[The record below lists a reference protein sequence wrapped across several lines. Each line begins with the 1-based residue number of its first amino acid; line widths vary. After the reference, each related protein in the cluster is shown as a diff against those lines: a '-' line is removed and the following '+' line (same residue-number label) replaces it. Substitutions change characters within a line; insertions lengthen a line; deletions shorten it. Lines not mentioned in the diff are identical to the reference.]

1 MSDTFS
7 QPIVKYGYEQNYRFK
22 PTDDEWGDTAGRV
35 VDALL
40 KPDEDHP
47 RYAQLRRRA
56 YDAIYNR
63 RFLPGGRVIANAGT
77 SYDKATM
84 INCLSAETEIV
95 TREGLKEIG
104 SLAGGTATVLSDNG
118 SWIDAPIS
126 SFGVQDLMKVTFKRG
141 GREKVVYA
149 TPEHEWPVR
158 TRKTDK
164 GKVQTKNLKTAEE
177 NPRSS
182 THRVYRNHSRGRN
195 ATPSKVGIMAG
206 LVYGDGSKRESGGSY
221 VRLYGESKDLAH
233 IFPEKHEQED
243 YIEATRL
250 PSSFKEEPNYGES
263 SSFLLGWLMGYFAAD
278 GCCTTDGEYVISSY
292 SKESIEAVRNVCS
305 VLGLDYFSVQTQE
318 RKSNLN
324 EKEVECHSIRLDRST
339 VPSGFLLLDKHKEN
353 ATEGGHNHPWRVMSV
368 ERTDRREEVYCATV
382 PNESHTFTLEGN
394 LLTSNCYVS
403 GPRKDE
409 HDIDSI
415 DSIYRELER
424 CAKILASEGGYG
436 FNADW
441 MRPRGAVI
449 RGSGARTP
457 GAVEMLNLWDQTSH
471 TLTKGPE
478 MENDREDAK
487 EKIRKGAMMVTMSL
501 WHPDVREFITAKQ
514 EAGRLSKFNMSVLV
528 SDKFMEAV
536 EAGDDWYF
544 VYPDYEKAESRYE
557 AEWDGNIR
565 KWSEKGLPMK
575 TYDSIPARDLW
586 NEIMQSTYERNEPG
600 VLFVDTINDRNPLYY
615 EEHIKA
621 TNACSEWPMP
631 PGGTCNLT
639 NLVLP
644 RYVGEEGDIDYEQM
658 SRDIHM
664 AVRLGDNVNDVAYVP
679 FERQQKELQ
688 QKRRI
693 GLGHMGFGS
702 MCAMR
707 GIRYGSERSVEFAR
721 SLQRFITNTAYQ
733 ASAKLAY
740 EKEPFPLYD
749 EEKHVQGDM
758 HQRLNNDTRLMIE
771 KYGLRNS
778 HLLSIQPTGNTSIL
792 AGSVSGGLEP
802 IFSAEYTRTVEWP
815 MLPDEID
822 RETDFAPETQGDEE
836 VLRCTKDGYE
846 EWQIHPTRGIVRD
859 VHQQDYALKHGGLT
873 GDEDWFV
880 TAMELDVDEHV
891 AVMEAFAEYVDSSMS
906 KTINIPSDYPFEDF
920 KDLYKQMWETGLIKG
935 GTTYRA
941 GSMSAVLKTDEDE
954 EEEEPES
961 QHVGCAECDYDGELQ
976 HQEGC
981 VTCPNCGWSKCE
993 I

>member
-84 INCLSAETEIV
+84 INC
-95 TREGLKEIG
+95 
-104 SLAGGTATVLSDNG
+104 
-118 SWIDAPIS
+118 
-126 SFGVQDLMKVTFKRG
+126 
-141 GREKVVYA
+141 
-149 TPEHEWPVR
+149 
-158 TRKTDK
+158 
-164 GKVQTKNLKTAEE
+164 
-177 NPRSS
+177 
-182 THRVYRNHSRGRN
+182 
-195 ATPSKVGIMAG
+195 
-206 LVYGDGSKRESGGSY
+206 
-221 VRLYGESKDLAH
+221 
-233 IFPEKHEQED
+233 
-243 YIEATRL
+243 
-250 PSSFKEEPNYGES
+250 
-263 SSFLLGWLMGYFAAD
+263 
-278 GCCTTDGEYVISSY
+278 
-292 SKESIEAVRNVCS
+292 
-305 VLGLDYFSVQTQE
+305 
-318 RKSNLN
+318 
-324 EKEVECHSIRLDRST
+324 
-339 VPSGFLLLDKHKEN
+339 
-353 ATEGGHNHPWRVMSV
+353 
-368 ERTDRREEVYCATV
+368 
-382 PNESHTFTLEGN
+382 
-394 LLTSNCYVS
+394 YVS

-415 DSIYRELER
+415 DSIYREIER

-478 MENDREDAK
+478 MENDRDDAK

-536 EAGDDWYF
+536 EGGDDWYF

-586 NEIMQSTYERNEPG
+586 NEIMESTYERNEPG

-658 SRDIHM
+658 SKDIHM

-749 EEKHVQGDM
+749 EEKHAQGDM

-822 RETDFAPETQGDEE
+822 KATRDRFMREARQKHYAEKEGSSPGSPVAGSYVEADEAKSIVSDVVSDALAGHNDKYQTE
-836 VLRCTKDGYE
+836 DGYVQ
-846 EWQIHPTRGIVRD
+846 WAKVKRVIHAKI
-859 VHQQDYALKHGGLT
+859 
-873 GDEDWFV
+873 DEAAS
-880 TAMELDVDEHV
+880 T
-891 AVMEAFAEYVDSSMS
+891 
-906 KTINIPSDYPFEDF
+906 
-920 KDLYKQMWETGLIKG
+920 
-935 GTTYRA
+935 
-941 GSMSAVLKTDEDE
+941 
-954 EEEEPES
+954 
-961 QHVGCAECDYDGELQ
+961 
-976 HQEGC
+976 
-981 VTCPNCGWSKCE
+981 
-993 I
+993 